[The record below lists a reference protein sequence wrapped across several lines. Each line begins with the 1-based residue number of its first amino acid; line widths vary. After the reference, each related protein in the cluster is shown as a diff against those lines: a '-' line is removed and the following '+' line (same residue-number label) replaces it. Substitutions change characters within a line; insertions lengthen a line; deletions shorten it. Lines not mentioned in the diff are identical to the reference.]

1 MFFASIA
8 VSARDED
15 LLTGTSRAGASPFAI
30 MLQHAGWKHGPDLIN
45 AFIFIATFSA
55 SNSSIY
61 IASRTLKALAD
72 QGRAPKFLSRTHF
85 RGVPVYAVIA
95 SNLVGLIGL
104 TTISEGGGKVFGYL
118 TTLIGAGSLIA
129 WSLIGITHLRFRKA
143 WRLQGFTEKDLPF
156 KAFLYP
162 YGTWAVVIF
171 NPFLVIIQGYA
182 TLVSC
187 LHLLRN
193 GANIVKLTP
202 WHPVDFVFSY
212 VILVLFVILTVF
224 WKLYHKTKLVDLSTV
239 NLQEGR
245 REVLTQDDDEEK
257 PGLTHR
263 AMNALRSRLSSS

>member
-8 VSARDED
+8 VSATDED
-15 LLTGTSRAGASPFAI
+15 LLTAESRAGASPFAI
-30 MLQHAGWKHGPDLIN
+30 MLKHAGWKHGPDLIN

-55 SNSSIY
+55 TNSSIY

-85 RGVPVYAVIA
+85 RGVPVYAAIA
-95 SNLVGLIGL
+95 SNLVGLIAL

-118 TTLIGAGSLIA
+118 TTLIGAGSFIA
-129 WSLIGITHLRFRKA
+129 WSAIGVTHLRFRKA

-162 YGTWAVVIF
+162 YGTWIVAIF

-182 TLVSC
+182 TL
-187 LHLLRN
+187 LH
-193 GANIVKLTP
+193 P
-202 WHPVDFVFSY
+202 WQPVDFVFSY
-212 VILVLFVILTVF
+212 VILVLFLALTIF
-224 WKLYHKTKLVDLSTV
+224 WKLYHKTKWVDLSTV

-245 REVLTQDDDEEK
+245 REVLAQDDDEEK
-257 PGLTHR
+257 PGLTRR
-263 AMNALRSRLSSS
+263 AMNALRNRLDKS